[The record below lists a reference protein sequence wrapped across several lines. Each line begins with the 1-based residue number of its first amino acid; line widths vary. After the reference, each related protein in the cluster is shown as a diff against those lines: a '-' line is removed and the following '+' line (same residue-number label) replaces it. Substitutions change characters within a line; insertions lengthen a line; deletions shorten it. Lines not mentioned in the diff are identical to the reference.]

1 MEVRTILNTLT
12 KMLNKKNFRTVWFIY
27 SLLSL
32 ALVLFLL
39 DYITGKTL
47 SEKYIPAN
55 WNVSINNKQYDNVEL
70 DSFRFKSVSKGD
82 TITLSTTLTDPPKLQ
97 SPSIYI
103 PVSQST
109 VNACID
115 NQLFFEFGHERYS
128 DNRPI
133 GSGFQIVSLPQDFH
147 NRELKITMEVTENNA
162 FSSID
167 NIWICEWKDSY
178 RFILAENR
186 LAFLAS
192 SFLIVFGL
200 ILTILLL
207 FVTSKTLLHIDILLI
222 SLFSICMGLWTMS
235 YNNMFELF
243 SVEIHTTSLIENV
256 SILIAPL
263 LILAYMNIYIKQLD
277 NKKITTIY
285 RGLNI
290 AQFIISI
297 GIIALHAVN
306 IAHIYEMITFHY
318 TLFII
323 HICFFSYVL
332 HSTDKYVKRQ
342 KIIYNI
348 GIAIFLVSV
357 VYDLITYIVTRYN
370 GHKLL
375 NIEGISVFGII
386 TFICI
391 LLLDLYNDIT
401 LRKMEQQ
408 EKELLIKR
416 AYTDE
421 LTQINN
427 RRFCSEYMDKL
438 QEDNNQEYSIISL
451 DVNNLKQINDTYG
464 HAKGDILIKS
474 AADVISKAFK
484 TGIVG
489 RMGGDEFIVIL
500 HTDKTD
506 AINTLINSFKNI
518 LDEINAKTE
527 DLYVSIA
534 YGYATYSDVEDK
546 NIESV
551 YKLADERM
559 YEHKKVM
566 KSMQSMKTSEI

>member
-1 MEVRTILNTLT
+1 
-12 KMLNKKNFRTVWFIY
+12 MLN
-27 SLLSL
+27 
-32 ALVLFLL
+32 
-39 DYITGKTL
+39 YITGKTL
-47 SEKYIPAN
+47 SEKCILKN
-55 WNVSINNKQYDNVEL
+55 WNISINDKQYNNVDL
-70 DSFRFKSVSKGD
+70 KSFRFKAVSKKD
-82 TITLSTTLTDPPKLQ
+82 VITLSTTLTDSPALK

-109 VNACID
+109 VNAYID
-115 NQLFFEFGHERYS
+115 NQLFFDFGHKRYS
-128 DNRPI
+128 DKRPI

-147 NRELKITMEVTENNA
+147 NRELKIIMEVTEKNA
-162 FSSID
+162 FSNID
-167 NIWICEWKDSY
+167 DIWISDWNDSY
-178 RFILAENR
+178 RFVLAENR
-186 LAFLAS
+186 LVFLAS

-207 FVTSKTLLHIDILLI
+207 FVTSKTLSHIDILLI

-235 YNNMFELF
+235 YHNMFELF

-263 LILAYMNIYIKQLD
+263 LILAYMNTYIKQLD
-277 NKKITTIY
+277 NKKITAIY
-285 RGLNI
+285 KVLNI
-290 AQFIISI
+290 TQFIVTI
-297 GIIALHAVN
+297 GIITLHAVN
-306 IAHIYEMITFHY
+306 IAHISELITFHY

-332 HSTDKYVKRQ
+332 HSNDKYVKRQ
-342 KIIYNI
+342 KIIYNV

-357 VYDLITYIVTRYN
+357 VYDLIAYIVTRYN

-438 QEDNNQEYSIISL
+438 LKDNNQEYSIISL

-474 AADVISKAFK
+474 AANIISEAFNK

-506 AINTLINSFKNI
+506 TINDLINSFKNI
-518 LDEINAKTE
+518 LDEVNAKTK

>member
-1 MEVRTILNTLT
+1 MRTTLNTLT
-12 KMLNKKNFRTVWFIY
+12 KILNKKNFRTVWFIY

-39 DYITGKTL
+39 NYITGKTL
-47 SEKYIPAN
+47 SEKCILKN
-55 WNVSINNKQYDNVEL
+55 WNISINDKQYNNVDL
-70 DSFRFKSVSKGD
+70 KSFRFKAVSKKD
-82 TITLSTTLTDPPKLQ
+82 VITLSTTLTDSPALK

-109 VNACID
+109 VNAYID
-115 NQLFFEFGHERYS
+115 NQLFFDFGHERYS

-147 NRELKITMEVTENNA
+147 NRELKIIMEVTEKNA
-162 FSSID
+162 FSNID
-167 NIWICEWKDSY
+167 DIWISDWNDSY
-178 RFILAENR
+178 RFVLAENR
-186 LAFLAS
+186 LVFLAS

-263 LILAYMNIYIKQLD
+263 LILAYMNTYIKQLD

-285 RGLNI
+285 RVLNI

-297 GIIALHAVN
+297 GIVALHAVN

-474 AADVISKAFK
+474 AADVISEAFK

-566 KSMQSMKTSEI
+566 KSKQSLNVKK